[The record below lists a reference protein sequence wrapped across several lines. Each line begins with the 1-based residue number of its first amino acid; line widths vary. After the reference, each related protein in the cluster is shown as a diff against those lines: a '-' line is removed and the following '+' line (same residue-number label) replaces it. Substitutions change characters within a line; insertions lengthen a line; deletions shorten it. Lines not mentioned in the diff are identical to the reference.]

1 MISNSKQEAVKVG
14 VLTLIANL
22 LGKSISIPTSIIV
35 ASILGP
41 KDYGLL
47 AVVNIII
54 QYMSYLNLGVLMNL
68 SREVPIA
75 YGKNDL
81 DEVKLIKNTVFTNY
95 TITTVF
101 SVLLLWILVYL
112 GFDYKESL
120 NYSLVLIITFMVLL
134 ANLDSFFHNYV
145 KGEGKFIIFGQ
156 YELIIKIGL
165 PLSNV
170 ILVYFLGIYGMLYS
184 MMIGHIIGFLFIYTK
199 LNTPKIKF
207 KLNWQ
212 KSKILF
218 RTGFM
223 MYLNKIIDGIFISIG
238 VLISSKFLTQS
249 DVGVLSYAMVIASA
263 TKVPFADILSITV
276 NRKMAVDSGKYGE
289 NDFSIYTKYFGKPL
303 IVFLLLTT
311 TIIGIIVLIYSYS
324 INAFLPKFS
333 ESIPLFRV
341 LFFAV
346 VFYNSRYFLYGYLNA
361 TRQMNKRTLVTIIA
375 IVVTLSS
382 TWLFVYLNLGIF
394 GVALGVSIGF
404 MLISINTIIVTFSQV
419 FQKRSIALLFLTK
432 LLVISTVLTF
442 LLFLSGEIVIF
453 DNNYF
458 FNLVGK
464 LSILTIDL
472 VLKILIF
479 MIISFLLFSILF
491 KEYRIVKEFK
501 KIWIY
506 SKSILNKHF

>member
-1 MISNSKQEAVKVG
+1 MVLNTKQETVKVG

-22 LGKSISIPTSIIV
+22 LGKSISIPTSIII

-68 SREVPIA
+68 SREVPMA

-81 DEVKLIKNTVFTNY
+81 DEVTLLKNIVFTNY

-101 SVLLLWILVYL
+101 SIFLLWILVHL

-120 NYSLVLIITFMVLL
+120 NYSLVFIITFLVFLS
-134 ANLDSFFHNYV
+134 NLDSFFHNYV

-165 PLSNV
+165 PISNV
-170 ILVYFLGIYGMLYS
+170 LLVYFFGIYGMFYS
-184 MMIGHIIGFLFIYTK
+184 MMIGHIIGFLFIYTQ
-199 LNTPKIKF
+199 LNTPKLKF
-207 KLNWQ
+207 KFNWH

-218 RTGFM
+218 RTGFV
-223 MYLNKIIDGIFISIG
+223 MYLNKIIDGILISVG

-276 NRKMAVDSGKYGE
+276 NRQMAVDSGKYGE
-289 NDFSIYTKYFGKPL
+289 DDFSIYTKYFGKPL
-303 IVFLLLTT
+303 ILFLLLTT
-311 TIIGIIVLIYSYS
+311 TILGIIVLIYTYS

-333 ESIPLFRV
+333 ASIPLFRI

-346 VFYNSRYFLYGYLNA
+346 VFYNSRYFLFGYLNA
-361 TRQMNKRTLVTIIA
+361 TRQMNKRTFITIIS
-375 IVVTLSS
+375 IFVTLASAL
-382 TWLFVYLNLGIF
+382 LFVYLNLGIY

-404 MLISINTIIVTFSQV
+404 IVISINTVIVTFTQV

-432 LLVISTVLTF
+432 LLVISMLLTF
-442 LLFLSGEIVIF
+442 LLFLSGEITVF
-453 DNNYF
+453 SNNDFFNYF
-458 FNLVGK
+458 GKVG
-464 LSILTIDL
+464 ILTIDFMI
-472 VLKILIF
+472 KILIF
-479 MIISFLLFSILF
+479 MILSFLLFSILF
-491 KEYRIVKEFK
+491 KEYGIVNEFK
-501 KIWIY
+501 KIWNY
-506 SKSILNKHF
+506 SKSILN

>member
-1 MISNSKQEAVKVG
+1 
-14 VLTLIANL
+14 
-22 LGKSISIPTSIIV
+22 
-35 ASILGP
+35 
-41 KDYGLL
+41 
-47 AVVNIII
+47 
-54 QYMSYLNLGVLMNL
+54 
-68 SREVPIA
+68 
-75 YGKNDL
+75 
-81 DEVKLIKNTVFTNY
+81 
-95 TITTVF
+95 
-101 SVLLLWILVYL
+101 
-112 GFDYKESL
+112 
-120 NYSLVLIITFMVLL
+120 
-134 ANLDSFFHNYV
+134 
-145 KGEGKFIIFGQ
+145 
-156 YELIIKIGL
+156 
-165 PLSNV
+165 
-170 ILVYFLGIYGMLYS
+170 
-184 MMIGHIIGFLFIYTK
+184 
-199 LNTPKIKF
+199 
-207 KLNWQ
+207 
-212 KSKILF
+212 
-218 RTGFM
+218 

-458 FNLVGK
+458 LILLENLVF
-464 LSILTIDL
+464 LQ
-472 VLKILIF
+472 LI
-479 MIISFLLFSILF
+479 
-491 KEYRIVKEFK
+491 
-501 KIWIY
+501 
-506 SKSILNKHF
+506 